1 MIVVLLAL
9 AGFAGSTAAGIWASR
24 ALCAGISPLADGP
37 APGDAHERWV
47 ILAGA
52 LLGALA
58 AGHGLGLA
66 PLALFAVVCGLLA
79 AIWYADI
86 TRGIV
91 PDVFTL
97 VPLGAIAV
105 AALAAHRPDVL
116 LAAAIPTVPFVVL
129 AALTHGRGLGW
140 GDAKLAA
147 LGGALVGMQTAVL
160 LFGCAS
166 LAAIVVSRVRGRRLQ
181 PIAFAPYLV
190 VAIALPLGLQA
201 GVR

>member
-9 AGFAGSTAAGIWASR
+9 AGFAGCAALGVWGSR
-24 ALCAGISPLADGP
+24 LLCSGVAPLADGP
-37 APGDAHERWV
+37 PPGDAHERVV
-47 ILAGA
+47 IAAAA
-52 LLGALA
+52 LLGAVA
-58 AGHGLGLA
+58 ASRGLGAA
-66 PLALFAVVCGLLA
+66 PLALFAIVCGLLA

-97 VPLGAIAV
+97 VPLGAVAV
-105 AALAAHRPDVL
+105 AALAAHRPDVI

-166 LAAIVVSRVRGRRLQ
+166 LAAIVVSRLHGRRLQ

-190 VAIALPLGLQA
+190 VAIALPLALQA
-201 GVR
+201 GLR